1 MYVCVIVRGC
11 VCVSVCVCVFFV
23 CVCGYV
29 FEYVYECGF
38 LIFGMFILVFFCV
51 LLLIHVYVLMC
62 IPLVVDVFV

>member
-1 MYVCVIVRGC
+1 M
-11 VCVSVCVCVFFV
+11 FFV